1 MGKQFQ
7 YQPKKTPPEPK
18 KVDGTKKKTSDV
30 ASSSGTKISTS
41 NQFDALNM
49 DDTDAFGIPTIDT
62 NKDVDSGRTM
72 EVNKDES
79 LNGNASQEPLVSDSM
94 GTKEVGS
101 TPIVE
106 KIGKL
111 EKLLID
117 GKATLVDDD
126 GHPIQKVDYPGSTSS
141 TKRVNPFSK
150 VGEIVVSDSDEDEVV
165 NTFDESMNL
174 FGGGH
179 DREDDYDDYADQVY
193 DLPGNLDALYDT
205 YGIKL
210 QGLGRK

>member
-1 MGKQFQ
+1 VNFGS
-7 YQPKKTPPEPK
+7 PKEAKE
-18 KVDGTKKKTSDV
+18 D
-30 ASSSGTKISTS
+30 
-41 NQFDALNM
+41 
-49 DDTDAFGIPTIDT
+49 
-62 NKDVDSGRTM
+62 R
-72 EVNKDES
+72 S
-79 LNGNASQEPLVSDSM
+79 LETGNASQEPLVSDSM
-94 GTKEVGS
+94 GTKEVGF

-106 KIGKL
+106 KIGEL

-126 GHPIQKVDYPGSTSS
+126 GRPIQKVDYLGFTSS

-165 NTFDESMNL
+165 NTFDESINL

-193 DLPGNLDALYDT
+193 DLQGNLDALHDT

-210 QGLGRK
+210 KGFGRK